1 MCWKKRLP
9 EGKRIVVLGAGF
21 GGLASANLLRKGLSE
36 EHQITVIDRK
46 DHFVMGFV
54 NLWILNGS
62 RSLEESKTALSNLK
76 SRGISFLQEEVTA
89 INPVEKSVATA
100 LSSSSSSS
108 TAAGQGLKHEYDY
121 LIMALGA
128 EYAPEQ
134 IDGFAENG
142 GFNLYDAEQIPKLR
156 REILSLRRGRIALC
170 ITKFP
175 YKCPPAPYEASLLVN
190 EILTKNRTRENVDI
204 DVYTPSPI
212 ALPVAGPKV
221 SQDVASLLD
230 KNRIRFH
237 PSQRLKSVSVEEL
250 CFECDGDGGT
260 REESVGYDLLMAI
273 PPHKLPQV
281 LKSSGFIMDGQKW
294 VEVDRFSLKTKYE
307 NAYAIGDVTE
317 IRVNQNVSIPKAGI
331 FAEGQAK
338 VVCQQIL
345 NDIGKNQSGT
355 PQFDGKG
362 FCFMETGNNKAG
374 YIETDFYN
382 ENGPITRL
390 EPPSEESYRK
400 KVDFEK
406 SRVGE
411 WLLSSP

>member
-1 MCWKKRLP
+1 LP
-9 EGKRIVVLGAGF
+9 EGKHIVVLGAGF

-62 RSLEESKTALSNLK
+62 RSLEGSKTALSNLK
-76 SRGISFLQEEVTA
+76 SRGISFLQGEVTA
-89 INPVEKSVATA
+89 INPVEKSVTTA
-100 LSSSSSSS
+100 SSSSSSS
-108 TAAGQGLKHEYDY
+108 TAAGQGNKHEYDY
-121 LIMALGA
+121 LIIALGA

-156 REILSLRRGRIALC
+156 KKILSLRRGRIALC
-170 ITKFP
+170 ITQIP
-175 YKCPPAPYEASLLVN
+175 YKCPPAPYEASMLLN
-190 EILTKNRTRENVDI
+190 EILTKNGTRENVDI

-212 ALPVAGPKV
+212 ALPVAGPGV

-237 PSQRLKSVSVEEL
+237 PSQRLKSVSGEQL
-250 CFECDGDGGT
+250 CFECDGDGGAQ
-260 REESVGYDLLMAI
+260 EESEGYDLLMAI
-273 PPHKLPQV
+273 PPHKLPPV
-281 LKSSGFIMDGQKW
+281 IKSSGFIMDGQKW
-294 VEVDRFSLKTKYE
+294 VEVDRFSLQTRYE

-345 NDIGKNQSGT
+345 NDIRKNQLGA
-355 PQFDGKG
+355 PQFNGKG
-362 FCFMETGNNKAG
+362 FCFMEIGNNKAG
-374 YIETDFYN
+374 YIDTDFYN
-382 ENGPITRL
+382 EKGPITRL
-390 EPPSEESYRK
+390 EPPSEKSYRK

-411 WLLSSP
+411 WLLSAS

>member
-1 MCWKKRLP
+1 MP

-21 GGLASANLLRKGLSE
+21 GGLASANILRKGLSE

-76 SRGISFLQEEVTA
+76 NRGISFLQGEVTA
-89 INPVEKSVATA
+89 INPVEKSVTTA
-100 LSSSSSSS
+100 ASSSSSS
-108 TAAGQGLKHEYDY
+108 TAAGQVNKHEYDY
-121 LIMALGA
+121 LIIALGA

-142 GFNLYDAEQIPKLR
+142 GFNLYDVEQIPKLR
-156 REILSLRRGRIALC
+156 KEILSLRRGRVALC
-170 ITKFP
+170 ITKLP
-175 YKCPPAPYEASLLVN
+175 YKCPPAPYEASMLLN
-190 EILTKNRTRENVDI
+190 EILTKNGTRENVDI

-212 ALPVAGPKV
+212 ALPVAGPGV

-237 PSQRLKSVSVEEL
+237 PSQRLKSVSVEQL
-250 CFECDGDGGT
+250 CFECDGDGGA
-260 REESVGYDLLMAI
+260 REESVGYNLLMAI
-273 PPHKLPQV
+273 PPHKLPPV
-281 LKSSGFIMDGQKW
+281 IKDSGFIMDGQKW

-317 IRVNQNVSIPKAGI
+317 IRVNEKVSIPKAGI

-345 NDIGKNQSGT
+345 NDIRKNQLGA
-355 PQFDGKG
+355 PQFNGKG
-362 FCFMETGNNKAG
+362 FCFMEIGNNKAG
-374 YIETDFYN
+374 YIDTDFYN
-382 ENGPITRL
+382 EKGPMTRL

-406 SRVGE
+406 SRVDE
-411 WLLSSP
+411 WLLSSS

>member
-1 MCWKKRLP
+1 LP

-21 GGLASANLLRKGLSE
+21 GGLAFANLLRKGLSE

-54 NLWILNGS
+54 NLWILNGG

-89 INPVEKSVATA
+89 INPVEKNVTTV
-100 LSSSSSSS
+100 SSPSSPSSPS
-108 TAAGQGLKHEYDY
+108 TAAGQGHEHEYDY
-121 LIMALGA
+121 LVMALGA

-156 REILSLRRGRIALC
+156 KEILSLRRGRIALC
-170 ITKFP
+170 ITQFP

-190 EILTKNRTRENVDI
+190 EILTKNGTRENVDI

-212 ALPVAGPKV
+212 ALPVAGPGV
-221 SQDVASLLD
+221 SHDVASLLD

-237 PSQRLKSVSVEEL
+237 PSHRLKSVSVEQL
-250 CFECDGDGGT
+250 CFEYDGDGGT
-260 REESVGYDLLMAI
+260 REKSVGYDLLMAI
-273 PPHKLPQV
+273 PPHKLPSV
-281 LKSSGFIMDGQKW
+281 IKSSGFIMDGQKW

-345 NDIGKNQSGT
+345 NDIMKNQSGA
-355 PQFDGKG
+355 PQFNGKG
-362 FCFMETGNNKAG
+362 FCFMEVGNNKAG
-374 YIETDFYN
+374 YIDTDFYN
-382 ENGPITRL
+382 KEGPITNL

-406 SRVGE
+406 SRVCE
-411 WLLSSP
+411 WLLSSY

>member
-1 MCWKKRLP
+1 LP

-46 DHFVMGFV
+46 NHFLMGFV
-54 NLWILNGS
+54 NLWILNGD

-89 INPVEKSVATA
+89 INPVEKNVTTV
-100 LSSSSSSS
+100 SSPSSPSSPS
-108 TAAGQGLKHEYDY
+108 TTAGQGHKHEYDY
-121 LIMALGA
+121 LVMALGA

-156 REILSLRRGRIALC
+156 KEILSLRRGRIALC

-175 YKCPPAPYEASLLVN
+175 YKCPPAPYEASMLVN
-190 EILTKNRTRENVDI
+190 EILIKNGTRENVDI

-212 ALPVAGPKV
+212 ALPVAGPGV
-221 SQDVASLLD
+221 SNDVVSLLD
-230 KNRIRFH
+230 KNRIRFR
-237 PSQRLKSVSVEEL
+237 PSHRLKSVSVEQL

-260 REESVGYDLLMAI
+260 WEKNVGYDLLMAI
-273 PPHKLPQV
+273 PPHKLSPV
-281 LKSSGFIMDGQKW
+281 IKSSGFIMDGQKW

-345 NDIGKNQSGT
+345 NDIMENQSGA
-355 PQFDGKG
+355 PLFDGKG
-362 FCFMETGNNKAG
+362 FCFMEVGNNKAG
-374 YIETDFYN
+374 FIDTNFYN
-382 ENGPITRL
+382 EEGPITKL

-411 WLLSSP
+411 WLLSSY